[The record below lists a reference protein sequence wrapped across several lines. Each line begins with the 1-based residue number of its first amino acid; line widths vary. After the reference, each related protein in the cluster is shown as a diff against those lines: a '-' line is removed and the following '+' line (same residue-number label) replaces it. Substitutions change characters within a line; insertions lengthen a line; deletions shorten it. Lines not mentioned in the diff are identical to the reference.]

1 MKKNKRY
8 EERISMLKKFV
19 ANGGNIAD
27 VKYRDKA
34 IIDGKEVKIGKTVSS
49 IRYKYNSDVMPT
61 EEYEALRDMGFVFKK
76 SLGPNSHPLLAKG
89 IGEKYKA
96 YRFNTFEGMKTMTG
110 VLVDE
115 NGILYDAN
123 RKPLGLT
130 DANIEEI
137 KDTII
142 AVGLNNFR
150 STTVYNERKI
160 GQWFYHHI
168 KVKYD
173 KKKLSPEVEAIF
185 KYLRIDVKKF
195 ADGYKKPSKVVNYLV
210 EELKKAFPDAVVDTE
225 VKLIP
230 DRRNWFDVVV
240 TFNNPVGGFTKLVI
254 EVDSGYHV
262 DAHAFVN
269 TFWNIKNESEL
280 DSKIKEVRRAELHRD
295 EEISKF
301 RKDGI
306 AFIRVQD
313 NEDVDYELNKFLET
327 PDFFE
332 THFTSREEYYPAIEV
347 FFAECKRE
355 FKYRQERLKEKA
367 EKKANRKRI

>member
-8 EERISMLKKFV
+8 EHRINMLKKFV
-19 ANGGNIAD
+19 ADGGNIAD

-34 IIDGKEVKIGKTVSS
+34 IIDGKEVNIGKTVSN

-76 SLGPNSHPLLAKG
+76 SLGPNSQPLLAKG

-96 YRFNTFEGMKTMTG
+96 YRLNTFEGMKIPPNT
-110 VLVDE
+110 LVDE
-115 NGILYDAN
+115 SGILYNAD

-130 DANIEEI
+130 DANVKEV

-160 GQWFYHHI
+160 GQWFYNHI

-173 KKKLSPEVEAIF
+173 KGKLSPEVETIF

-195 ADGYKKPSKVVNYLV
+195 ADGHKKPSKVVNYLV
-210 EELKKAFPDAVVDTE
+210 EELKKAFPDAAVDTE
-225 VKLIP
+225 VKLFRK
-230 DRRNWFDVVV
+230 RRNWFDVVV
-240 TFNNPVGGFTKLVI
+240 TFNNPVGGFTKLII
-254 EVDSGYHV
+254 EVDSGYHF
-262 DAHAFVN
+262 DAHTFVN
-269 TFWNIKNESEL
+269 TFTNIKNEDEL
-280 DSKIKEVRRAELHRD
+280 ETKVLEVRRTEHYRDAEM
-295 EEISKF
+295 IKY

-306 AFIRVQD
+306 AYIRVQD
-313 NEDVDYELNKFLET
+313 NEDVDYELSKFLET

-332 THFTSREEYYPAIEV
+332 THFTSREEYYPVHEV
-347 FFAECKRE
+347 FFAECRRE
-355 FKYRQERLKEKA
+355 FKHRQERLKEKA
-367 EKKANRKRI
+367 EKKANTRRR